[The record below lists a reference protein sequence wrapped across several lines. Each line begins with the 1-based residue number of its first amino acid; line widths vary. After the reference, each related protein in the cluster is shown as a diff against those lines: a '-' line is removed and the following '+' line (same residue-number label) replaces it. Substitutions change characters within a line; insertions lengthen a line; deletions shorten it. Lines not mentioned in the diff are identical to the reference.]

1 MGILLTVAEGNV
13 YDKIVSVLSDK
24 IVNAILEDS
33 KGRTAI
39 DFEEAVEIEEDLVNA
54 INRLMIS
61 DKN

>member
-1 MGILLTVAEGNV
+1 
-13 YDKIVSVLSDK
+13 
-24 IVNAILEDS
+24 VNAILEDS